1 MKTPVRFCGV
11 ACASVMLMTACGG
24 SPGGVSGRYEGNL
37 PGGMGHVA
45 FDFQGEGKA
54 TMSVGEGGNGVSLD
68 CTWQKGEKT
77 IAVGCPGSS
86 GITMT
91 PLDGGDLE
99 ANMGGTIVRFEKD

>member
-1 MKTPVRFCGV
+1 M
-11 ACASVMLMTACGG
+11 AACGG
-24 SPGGVSGRYEGNL
+24 GGTGGVSGKYAGQL
-37 PGGMGHVA
+37 PGGGGSMT
-45 FDFQGEGKA
+45 FDFQGDGKA
-54 TMSVGEGGNGVSLD
+54 TMSVGEGGNSVSLD

-77 IAVGCPGSS
+77 IAVSCPGSS